1 MMRLTHTLT
10 RPDRPEEIVRLYVD
24 GTPRNGDVR
33 CIIRYLDRDTGE
45 PVEHRYPPGLISAEA
60 ENENRA
66 SGNEK
71 LGWNVTREN
80 DR

>member
-1 MMRLTHTLT
+1 MRLTHTLT

-24 GTPRNGDVR
+24 GTPSNGDVN

-45 PVEHRYPPGLISAEA
+45 PVEHRYTPSRISAEA

-66 SGNEK
+66 SGNEN
-71 LGWNVTREN
+71 LGWTVTREN
-80 DR
+80 D